1 MFSER
6 QYLHETGDELLF
18 TTNMKL
24 LIFSVFFFFL
34 FNVSANILRVNL
46 QCNLVFSCGLPVH
59 ICIKDIESQDKLS
72 NEHSEGLAVFICCF
86 FLFVCL
92 FVCCLSENET
102 ESFVTIPQED
112 VQSIVKYWCKM

>member
-24 LIFSVFFFFL
+24 LIFSVFFFL

-59 ICIKDIESQDKLS
+59 ICIKDIESQDKLVK
-72 NEHSEGLAVFICCF
+72 GLQSLFVFFVC
-86 FLFVCL
+86 LFVCL